1 MKKILPLIAT
11 VILTFHGIAF
21 ADEGA
26 FDVLGSVMDTT
37 KKEINVKQTVEKGK
51 EDFLKSKYYKLNK
64 EGYWQ
69 FFQASSKAKKGES
82 CTAMYMKEGKGVSI
96 LGPGG
101 DYKGALMM
109 FFSSSDNPA
118 FPTSPTI
125 TKVNV
130 TLKQGKDSSVTTN
143 ALNYTIGSMET
154 PVVVFAVPTIQAAL
168 DGMEDKL
175 DFHLQH
181 NGQNIVDVEWHSGN
195 AAREEIKK
203 CLSGRPFNTKNPIKE

>member
-1 MKKILPLIAT
+1 MKKILPLLALIT
-11 VILTFHGIAF
+11 LSLQSTAF
-21 ADEGA
+21 ASEDN

-37 KKEINVKQTVEKGK
+37 KKEINAKQTVEKGR
-51 EDFLKSKYYKLNK
+51 EDFFKSKYYKLNK

-69 FFQASSKAKKGES
+69 FFQASSKAKKGEY
-82 CTAMYMKEGKGVSI
+82 CTAMFMKEGMGVSI

-109 FFSSSDNPA
+109 FFSTYDKPA
-118 FPTSPTI
+118 FPTSQTLA
-125 TKVNV
+125 KVSI
-130 TLKQGKDSSVTTN
+130 TLKQGKDAPVTAN

-154 PVVVFAVPTIQAAL
+154 PVVVFAVPTIDAAL

-181 NGQNIVDVEWHSGN
+181 NGQNIVDVEWHSGRT
-195 AAREEIKK
+195 ARDEIKK
-203 CLSGRPFNTKNPIKE
+203 CLSGQTFNTKNPIIE

>member
-1 MKKILPLIAT
+1 MKKIPPLIAT
-11 VILTFHGIAF
+11 VILTLQGIAF

-26 FDVLGSVMDTT
+26 FDVLGSMMDTN
-37 KKEINVKQTVEKGK
+37 KKEINAKQTVEKGK
-51 EDFLKSKYYKLNK
+51 EDFFKSKYYKLNK

-82 CTAMYMKEGKGVSI
+82 CTAMFMKEGMGVFI

-101 DYKGALMM
+101 VYKGALMM
-109 FFSSSDNPA
+109 FFSASDNPA
-118 FPTSPTI
+118 FPTSPTME
-125 TKVNV
+125 KVSV
-130 TLKQGKDSSVTTN
+130 TLKQGKDAPVTTN

-181 NGQNIVDVEWHSGN
+181 NGQNIVDVEWHAGN
-195 AAREEIKK
+195 MARDELKK
-203 CLSGRPFNTKNPIKE
+203 CLAGQPFDNKSHLKD